1 MMQSYI
7 PRPARLQQF
16 VCKAPVAGERLY
28 CTMLRYGSEASTVH
42 YVLYLEHFGGLIPLL
57 KGKRCS
63 KIKTDFVIYQP
74 SGECMRCA

>member
-1 MMQSYI
+1 MQ
-7 PRPARLQQF
+7 LQQF
-16 VCKAPVAGERLY
+16 VCNAPAVSERLY
-28 CTMLRYGSEASTVH
+28 CTMLRYGSEASSVH

-74 SGECMRCA
+74 AGKEESECS